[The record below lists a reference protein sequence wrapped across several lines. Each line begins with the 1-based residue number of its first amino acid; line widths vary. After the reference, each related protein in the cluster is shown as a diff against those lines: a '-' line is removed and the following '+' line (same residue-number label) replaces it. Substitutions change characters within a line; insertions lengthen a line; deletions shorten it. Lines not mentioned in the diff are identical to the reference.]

1 MTDSFVDR
9 SIFGILSAMNNRCHV
24 AFRTALFGLI
34 SLVLLPQFGVSQVHT
49 PKVRP
54 EVTVDRATG
63 PIIVDGFLDEEAWSR
78 AAFVDGFTETFP
90 GDNIRPPHDT
100 KVMITYD
107 DNFLYLGIIAYDN
120 PTSIRSNLT
129 DRDVI
134 FNDDFVGII
143 LDTYG
148 SGTWG
153 YELFYNPRGIQGDM
167 RLTGDNEDASFH
179 IVQYSEGRIT
189 DDGYVVEV
197 AIPFSELRFPA
208 SYEQEWKVTFWRTR
222 PRSSRERSSWAA
234 ISRDDPCLLCQLGTL
249 KGIKG
254 VEPGRQLRLLPSLTV
269 TQSGNR
275 ATPDSKIDNNPVEL
289 QPSLGVSYNLS
300 SSITAE
306 LTINP
311 DFSQIESDAGQI
323 DVNTTTA
330 LFFDERRPFFQ
341 EGSDLYST
349 RINQVY
355 TRSINAPIGA
365 LKLIGRSSKSNFAWM
380 TAWDDQTPLI
390 VPLEERSRFAQRSG
404 SLVNVGRFKYSFG
417 NDNDMG
423 IVLTDRRY
431 DEGGSGTTIGLDGRV
446 RFTRTLSAS
455 YHMVLSQTDE
465 GVDPSLTDMLG
476 GPNAR
481 HGRHTLA
488 FDGESFTGTGLGLGL
503 SQSGRHFRSTFNYT
517 HLSPEFRAHAGF
529 VNSNSQRNLFNNT
542 SIVLYPK
549 TPLIDELRLQH
560 MGGLFYNWDG
570 LQKDRFSMPSIN
582 MTLPGQTGVQV
593 GYLWSVERF
602 AGIQH
607 TGIRR
612 WEANIMT
619 SFSPAISSG
628 FSLEKGRFIARFAQ
642 PAFLGDGHQMDFYI
656 RLNPISQFEI
666 QPSIAWEELNN
677 PYTDEELFSVYI
689 LRTRM
694 NYQFTREIFLRVITE
709 YNNGN
714 GNFDIQPLLT
724 YKINPFSVFYLGTNR
739 LYSDWDGFSTTTKL
753 RDRQYFLKAQYLF

>member
-1 MTDSFVDR
+1 
-9 SIFGILSAMNNRCHV
+9 MNNRCHV

-488 FDGESFTGTGLGLGL
+488 FDGESFTGTGLGIGL

-542 SIVLYPK
+542 SIVLYPQ

-560 MGGLFYNWDG
+560 MGGLLYNWDG

-593 GYLWSVERF
+593 GYLWSAERF

-628 FSLEKGRFIARFAQ
+628 FSLEKGRFIARFVQ